1 GHPRHP
7 PVPGRLRLDP
17 ALHRQRRG
25 RGLPAGLP
33 GPLVHS
39 RAGVSAP
46 PPARI
51 LLLDV
56 EGTTTSVSFVYDV
69 LFPFARAGVEE
80 FLRASLPGQATV
92 RDDVARLAAE
102 RRVESEA
109 GAPPWCDG
117 DDEETL

>member
-1 GHPRHP
+1 M
-7 PVPGRLRLDP
+7 
-17 ALHRQRRG
+17 
-25 RGLPAGLP
+25 
-33 GPLVHS
+33 
-39 RAGVSAP
+39 SAP

-109 GAPPWCDG
+109 GAPPSPPPPTRPGSW
-117 DDEETL
+117 TATASPPP